1 MTAARRE
8 ETEMSDRGLL
18 THVNMVNLR
27 GDEKGVSPDQGSLSS
42 PPGKSMVF
50 NLYGPPNI
58 CLLETSLI
66 FL

>member
-18 THVNMVNLR
+18 KHVNMANLR
-27 GDEKGVSPDQGSLSS
+27 GDEKGVSPRVANQANQWFLTY
-42 PPGKSMVF
+42 MV
-50 NLYGPPNI
+50 PPNI